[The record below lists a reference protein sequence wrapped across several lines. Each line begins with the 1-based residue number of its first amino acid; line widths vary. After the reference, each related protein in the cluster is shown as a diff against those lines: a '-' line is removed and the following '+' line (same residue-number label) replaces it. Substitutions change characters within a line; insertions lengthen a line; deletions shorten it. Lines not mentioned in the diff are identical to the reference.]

1 MELIEVIAAK
11 LHGIKITESALHYHG
26 SVTIDEDIIKKAGIR
41 PMVCLNGA
49 AARSCQVGDEVI
61 ISLSKYVTNDEM
73 ASRKAKVLT
82 FNHDSKVNTIDE
94 ILEYDFISSSDDDWQ
109 FKINKIY

>member
-1 MELIEVIAAK
+1 
-11 LHGIKITESALHYHG
+11 
-26 SVTIDEDIIKKAGIR
+26 
-41 PMVCLNGA
+41 
-49 AARSCQVGDEVI
+49 
-61 ISLSKYVTNDEM
+61 M

-82 FNHDSKVNTIDE
+82 FNHESKVNTIDE